1 MSATAA
7 TLMAFLVFIVVAL
20 AAFAL
25 GSLIDR
31 RNARARL
38 IKERLAN
45 EKKAPERAA
54 EEELALLR
62 DEQLS
67 EIPALDTL
75 LRRSSRVS
83 DLQKMLS
90 QAGMEMRAGNFLGI
104 SALCGV
110 AATIVAY
117 GLSKRAEV
125 GWVALLV
132 GFILPYS

>member
-7 TLMAFLVFIVVAL
+7 TLMAFLVFTVVAL

-31 RNARARL
+31 RNARARI

-45 EKKAPERAA
+45 EKKTPERAA

-67 EIPALDTL
+67 EIPALDSL
-75 LRRSSRVS
+75 LRRSARVS
-83 DLQKMLS
+83 DLQKMLA
-90 QAGMEMRAGNFLGI
+90 QANISMRAGNFLGI
-104 SALCGV
+104 SAVAGV
-110 AATIVAY
+110 VATILAY
-117 GLSKRAEV
+117 GLSARVEIA
-125 GWVALLV
+125 
-132 GFILPYS
+132 